1 MKRKAFALLRWI
13 LLPIVLLTIAAVLWL
28 LFLRFTRPVVTVTTI
43 VEAPVVQ
50 AFYATGTLL
59 PEREYPIKANNP
71 GLLAEVL
78 VDKGDHVKKDQ
89 PLAVVVED
97 SVQYK
102 FEQAKAERDQR
113 AKLADDKGSPVLA
126 EFDARTSATQDL
138 LDIALRE
145 QKRFAQM
152 MEQGV
157 GGEAEFNRATERVK
171 TVWADLQGLK
181 SQRQERKIALDKD
194 LDVAEAALRI
204 AQWNLDRQ
212 TIRSPMAGTV
222 LDRPATVGTR
232 LAVNDHI
239 MQIADVNPRTLIM
252 RAAVDEEDKTF
263 VRPGQTVRMVLYAF
277 ENRSFSGAVKKIYD
291 KADPDRRTFEI
302 DVEMSEKDAG
312 FSAGMTGELAF
323 IISEK
328 SKTTVIP
335 TQAVQSNE
343 VWIVRDGVLTRADVT
358 LGLSSIER
366 TEVLSGLSKDDHVVI
381 SPVATLKEG
390 QRVRTTF
397 LDPTVAANVNKPK
410 QEQTFTRFN

>member
-1 MKRKAFALLRWI
+1 MKRKAFALFRWI
-13 LLPIVLLTIAAVLWL
+13 LVPIALLAIAIILWQVVV
-28 LFLRFTRPVVTVTTI
+28 RVTRPLVTVTTI

-71 GLLAEVL
+71 GLLTEVL

-89 PLAVVVED
+89 PLAIVIED
-97 SVQYK
+97 SVQYR
-102 FEQAKAERDQR
+102 FEQARAERDQQ
-113 AKLADDKGSPVLA
+113 AKLADDKTSPVLQ
-126 EFDARTSATQDL
+126 EYDARISATQDL

-145 QKRFAQM
+145 QKRIAQI
-152 MEQGV
+152 MEQTA
-157 GGEAEFNRATERVK
+157 GGEAELNRATERVK
-171 TVWADLQGLK
+171 MTWADLQGLK
-181 SQRQERKIALDKD
+181 SQRQERKLALDKN
-194 LDVAEAALRI
+194 LEVADAALRI

-212 TIRSPMAGTV
+212 TIRSPTDGTV

-239 MQIADVNPRTLIM
+239 MQVAEVGPEQLIM

-277 ENRSFSGAVKKIYD
+277 ENRSFTGTVKKIYD
-291 KADPDRRTFEI
+291 KADADRRTFEI
-302 DVEMSEKDAG
+302 DVAMIEKDPAY
-312 FSAGMTGELAF
+312 SAGMTGELAF

-328 SKTTVIP
+328 EKTTVIP

-343 VWIVRDGVLTRADVT
+343 VWLVRDGALVKADLR
-358 LGLSSIER
+358 LGLASIDR
-366 TEVLSGLSKDDHVVI
+366 TEVLSGLSKEDLVVI
-381 SPVATLKEG
+381 SPISTLKEG
-390 QRVRTTF
+390 QRVRTIVV
-397 LDPTVAANVNKPK
+397 DPTGAANLNKPK

>member
-13 LLPIVLLTIAAVLWL
+13 LLPIALLAVAVLLWQIVLRL
-28 LFLRFTRPVVTVTTI
+28 TRPVVTVTTI

-71 GLLAEVL
+71 GLLTEVL

-113 AKLADDKGSPVLA
+113 FKLADDKSSPVLA
-126 EFDARTSATQDL
+126 EFDARITAAEDL

-157 GGEAEFNRATERVK
+157 GGESEFNRATERVK

-194 LDVAEAALRI
+194 LDIAEAALRI

-212 TIRSPMAGTV
+212 TIRSPLDGTV
-222 LDRPATVGTR
+222 LDRPATIGTR

-239 MQIADVNPRTLIM
+239 MQVADVRPDTLIM

-277 ENRSFSGAVKKIYD
+277 ENRSFTGTVKKIYD

-302 DVEMSEKDAG
+302 DVAMTEKDPG

-328 SKTTVIP
+328 PKTTVIP
-335 TQAVQSNE
+335 TQAVQSKE
-343 VWIVRDGVLTRADVT
+343 VWLVRDGALMKADVS

-366 TEVLSGLSKDDHVVI
+366 TEVLSGLSKDDQIVV
-381 SPVATLKEG
+381 SPIAGLSEG
-390 QRVRTTF
+390 QRVRTNSI
-397 LDPTVAANVNKPK
+397 DPTTAANINKPK

>member
-1 MKRKAFALLRWI
+1 MRRKAFALLRWI
-13 LLPIVLLTIAAVLWL
+13 VLPIVLLAIAAALWL
-28 LFLRFTRPVVTVTTI
+28 VFLRFTRPVVTVTTI

-71 GLLAEVL
+71 GLLTDVL
-78 VDKGDHVKKDQ
+78 VDKGDDVKKDQ
-89 PLAVVVED
+89 PLAVAVED

-113 AKLADDKGSPVLA
+113 AKLADDANSPVLA
-126 EFDARTSATQDL
+126 EFDARISATQDL

-145 QKRFAQM
+145 QKRFATM

-157 GGEAEFNRATERVK
+157 GGEAEYNRATERVK

-181 SQRQERKIALDKD
+181 SQRQERKIALGKD
-194 LDVAEAALRI
+194 LDVADAALRI

-212 TIRSPMAGTV
+212 TIRSPIAGTV

-232 LAVNDHI
+232 LAVNDHV
-239 MQIADVNPRTLIM
+239 MQIADVRPDTLIM

-263 VRPGQTVRMVLYAF
+263 VRPGQTVRMVLYAY
-277 ENRSFSGAVKKIYD
+277 ENRSFTGTVKKIYD
-291 KADPDRRTFEI
+291 KADADRRTFEI
-302 DVEMSEKDAG
+302 DVEMTEKDPG

-335 TQAVQSNE
+335 TQAVQSGE
-343 VWIVRDGVLTRADVT
+343 VWIVRDGTLAKADVSV
-358 LGLSSIER
+358 GLSSIER
-366 TEVLSGLSKDDHVVI
+366 TEVLSGLSGDDQVVI
-381 SPVATLKEG
+381 SPVSGLAEG
-390 QRVRTTF
+390 QRVRTH
-397 LDPTVAANVNKPK
+397 LVDPTTAANANKPK
-410 QEQTFTRFN
+410 QEQGFKGFN

>member
-1 MKRKAFALLRWI
+1 MSRKAFALLRWI
-13 LLPIVLLTIAAVLWL
+13 VVPIVLLAIAVVLWQVVV
-28 LFLRFTRPVVTVTTI
+28 RFTRPLVTVTTL

-59 PEREYPIKANNP
+59 PEREYPVKANNP
-71 GLLAEVL
+71 GLLTEVL

-113 AKLADDKGSPVLA
+113 TKLADDKSSPVLA
-126 EFDARTSATQDL
+126 EFEARISAMQEVL
-138 LDIALRE
+138 EIALRE
-145 QKRFAQM
+145 QKRFATM

-157 GGEAEFNRATERVK
+157 GGEAEFNRATDRVK
-171 TVWADLQGLK
+171 LVWADLQGLK
-181 SQRQERKIALDKD
+181 AQRQERKIGLDKD
-194 LDVAEAALRI
+194 LEVAEAALRI

-212 TIRSPMAGTV
+212 TIRAPIAGTV

-232 LAVNDHI
+232 LAVNDPI
-239 MQIADVNPRTLIM
+239 MLIADVRPEQLIM

-277 ENRSFSGAVKKIYD
+277 ANRSFTGTVKKIYD
-291 KADPDRRTFEI
+291 KADPERRTFEI
-302 DVEMSEKDAG
+302 DIDMTEKDPAY
-312 FSAGMTGELAF
+312 SAGMTGELAF

-328 SKTTVIP
+328 QKTTVIP
-335 TQAVQSNE
+335 AQAVQSDE
-343 VWIVRDGVLTRADVT
+343 VWLVRDGTLTKADVR
-358 LGLSSIER
+358 LGLSSIDR
-366 TEVLSGLSKDDHVVI
+366 TEVLSGLGKDDLVVI
-381 SPVATLKEG
+381 SPISTLKEG
-390 QRVRTTF
+390 QRVRTNNV
-397 LDPTVAANVNKPK
+397 DPTAAANLNKPK